1 MKSLALYIDKWYI
14 IGAVS
19 IDGITRL
26 VNLPNHEDR
35 IWLYFYEDIANDEV
49 SYGKGFQSKYRNN
62 EPHYYGDVF
71 SLITQS
77 SAKYTMFKR
86 SQPMTGIF
94 KSSKIFD
101 DLRKDID
108 EDGDITTYI
117 SFSKDV
123 SLASRLLFLEEL
135 KAERFVVEESV
146 ARISHLALEYAAKKS
161 YYTEDGYYLVLNA
174 CNENLHYALYQKTE
188 DLFNREKEDV
198 LSGMGTDVRSRALVE
213 HIVDSINEREHFL
226 KTKEERES
234 EYLRMTQYVDD
245 WLVKLSA
252 AKGFIPIQLTNVT
265 LSRDPYKDYSV
276 QVKKTKIDE
285 RTDKIVKD
293 IINVIVRF
301 VKDANVSH
309 EQLKGILFLG
319 NTFTN
324 IQFTKELCSY
334 YNLDS
339 NKMIN
344 FKDSDLSSLV
354 SAYTFIDCNQF
365 SATQNTLRGNAEAE
379 LRRIR
384 IAEEEEAALK
394 KAKEEA
400 DAVAAVEREA
410 TEAARKFKNA
420 MDRGYDAEREHNYD
434 DMEEYF
440 HIALGLRPDNEE
452 AKQKH
457 EEALRKKAELAVQ
470 QNNYKEKIQQA
481 KAAYDENDYETA
493 KFKAEEA
500 LGYMPESKEA
510 LRIKEDAHRRIKSQ
524 KDLER
529 YLDRADLFIAQRA
542 YNEASLE
549 LQKARLLD
557 VDEKEIIEREVKI
570 AKNQHAFHTKIG
582 ELTNNLNSAISE
594 ERYEDALKCCNELI
608 EVDFA
613 NSRRWSVKLADINTQ
628 KTAAAERQKIWE
640 KLLRQI
646 DSALLAEEWLN
657 LAELCK
663 KALGIHENADIRTK
677 LKKAEDK
684 LADIKKNEQFSKTMS
699 EINELAVRKEFDEAN
714 SKLNSLERSLKKDGL
729 LDSSKEKLIRDT
741 RKSLF
746 DFGQSGSDRPR
757 EPERN
762 NNRTRVTGFSNE
774 PKKQQR
780 SNRPVVDSD
789 FDWDFGTPQKPKKP
803 IQKSLD
809 PKPQNPKSNDSF
821 FDSATTKQTKIKS
834 GGSKP
839 IGRITNDDFNF

>member
-1 MKSLALYIDKWYI
+1 M
-14 IGAVS
+14 V
-19 IDGITRL
+19 
-26 VNLPNHEDR
+26 
-35 IWLYFYEDIANDEV
+35 
-49 SYGKGFQSKYRNN
+49 
-62 EPHYYGDVF
+62 
-71 SLITQS
+71 
-77 SAKYTMFKR
+77 
-86 SQPMTGIF
+86 
-94 KSSKIFD
+94 
-101 DLRKDID
+101 
-108 EDGDITTYI
+108 
-117 SFSKDV
+117 
-123 SLASRLLFLEEL
+123 
-135 KAERFVVEESV
+135 
-146 ARISHLALEYAAKKS
+146 
-161 YYTEDGYYLVLNA
+161 
-174 CNENLHYALYQKTE
+174 
-188 DLFNREKEDV
+188 
-198 LSGMGTDVRSRALVE
+198 
-213 HIVDSINEREHFL
+213 
-226 KTKEERES
+226 
-234 EYLRMTQYVDD
+234 
-245 WLVKLSA
+245 
-252 AKGFIPIQLTNVT
+252 
-265 LSRDPYKDYSV
+265 
-276 QVKKTKIDE
+276 
-285 RTDKIVKD
+285 
-293 IINVIVRF
+293 
-301 VKDANVSH
+301 
-309 EQLKGILFLG
+309 
-319 NTFTN
+319 
-324 IQFTKELCSY
+324 
-334 YNLDS
+334 
-339 NKMIN
+339 N
-344 FKDSDLSSLV
+344 FKDSVLSSLV
-354 SAYTFIDCNQF
+354 SVYTFIDCNQF
-365 SATQNTLRGNAEAE
+365 SATQNALRGNAEAE

-394 KAKEEA
+394 RAKEEA

-440 HIALGLRPDNEE
+440 HIALGLLPDNEE

-570 AKNQHAFHTKIG
+570 AKDQHAFDTKVR
-582 ELTNNLNSAISE
+582 ELTNTLNSAISE
-594 ERYEDALKCCNELI
+594 ERYEDALKYCNELI

-613 NSRRWSVKLADINTQ
+613 NSRRWSVKLADINTL

-640 KLLRQI
+640 KLLRKI

-663 KALGIHENADIRTK
+663 KALGIHEDADIRTK

-684 LADIKKNEQFSKTMS
+684 LADIKKNELFSKTMS

-746 DFGQSGSDRPR
+746 DFGQSSSTSADRPR

-774 PKKQQR
+774 PKRPK
-780 SNRPVVDSD
+780 RPVVDSD
-789 FDWDFGTPQKPKKP
+789 FDWDFGTPQKLKKP
-803 IQKSLD
+803 AQKSLN

-821 FDSATTKQTKIKS
+821 FDLATTKQPKTKS

-839 IGRITNDDFNF
+839 IGLITNDDFNF